1 MKETA
6 EVPEIQQALSR
17 VKLLWGVCGSFSAIA
32 VPHVNAWLRGVV
44 GVREVRTI
52 MTRQAQDLMGPRMI
66 ETVTGHRPVTDWED
80 HRGIG
85 AAHVALGAWADVL
98 VVLPATANFLAKA
111 AHGIADDVLTSTLL
125 AADCPVVIAPVMNA
139 AMWSKP
145 AVRRNAEQLRI
156 DGYHLVEPQDGVSL
170 TEGHQETGSLG
181 DFRPVISAA
190 LVKAAAHAAR
200 AEGQ

>member
-1 MKETA
+1 MTTTA
-6 EVPEIQQALSR
+6 AAPEIQQAMSR

-32 VPHVNAWLRGVV
+32 VPHVNAWLRGAV

-52 MTRQAQDLMGPRMI
+52 LTRQAQDLVTPRMI

-80 HRGIG
+80 HHGSG
-85 AAHVALGAWADVL
+85 AAHVALGSWADVM

-125 AADCPVVIAPVMNA
+125 AANCPVVIAPVMNA

-145 AVRRNAEQLRI
+145 AVRRNADQLRA

-170 TEGHQETGSLG
+170 TEGHQENGSLG
-181 DFRPVISAA
+181 DFRPVISTA
-190 LVKAAAHAAR
+190 LVKAVTQPAR
-200 AEGQ
+200 SEGQ